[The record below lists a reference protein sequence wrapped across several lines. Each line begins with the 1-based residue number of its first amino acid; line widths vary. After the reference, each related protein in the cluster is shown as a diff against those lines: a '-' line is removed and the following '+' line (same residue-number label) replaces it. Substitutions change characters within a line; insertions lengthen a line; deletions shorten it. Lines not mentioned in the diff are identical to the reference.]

1 MCELVFDD
9 SEYVTETLIIDGE
22 ELKFRAFENIPYVT
36 NPADAELQRINLF
49 VPEAYYE
56 GKCIGK
62 YSINNAP
69 IFMPNT
75 VGGYMPGKL
84 TRPGVDWQGKANTIF
99 KALLHGYVVAVA
111 GVRGRGMT
119 NEEGEYIGVA
129 PAVVC
134 DMKAAVRFL
143 RHNAD
148 RIPGD
153 VEKIITNGTSAG
165 GALSSIMGATG
176 NHPDYEPYLKAI
188 GAANE
193 RDDIFAASCY
203 CPITNLDNAD
213 MAYEWEFKHELNDM
227 TDKQKAMSA
236 ELAKMFPAYLNSLE
250 LKTKTGQV
258 LTLDADGN
266 GLFKEYVKSFVIK
279 SANRQQ
285 DKGEDLSGL
294 AWLIW
299 ENDRIK
305 DIDFDRY
312 VAFRT
317 RMKKTPAFDNIA
329 MGTPENELFGTA
341 DIKERHFTSFSCENS
356 ECAGTMAEA
365 QQIKMM
371 NPMYYIRDD
380 KAVKAKH
387 YRIRHGAIDRDTS
400 LAISAMLN
408 AMLEEAGVDSELF
421 YPWGV
426 WHSGDYDLEELFEWI
441 DGVCKKEN

>member
-119 NEEGEYIGVA
+119 NEAGEYIGVA

-188 GAANE
+188 GAADE

-236 ELAKMFPAYLNSLE
+236 ELAKMFPAYLNSLG
-250 LKTKTGQV
+250 LKSKTGQA
-258 LTLDADGN
+258 LTLDADGD
-266 GLFKEYVKSFVIK
+266 GSFKEYVKSFVIK
-279 SANRQQ
+279 SANRQL
-285 DKGEDLSGL
+285 DKDEDLSGL

-299 ENDRIK
+299 ENGLVK
-305 DIDFDRY
+305 DIDFDGY

-317 RMKKTPAFDNIA
+317 RMKKTPAFDNTA
-329 MGTPENELFGTA
+329 MGTPENELFGTT

-356 ECAGTMAEA
+356 ECGGTMAEA

-371 NPMYYIRDD
+371 NPMCYIRDD

-441 DGVCKKEN
+441 DGVCKKEC

>member
-9 SEYVTETLIIDGE
+9 SKYVTETLIIDGE
-22 ELKFRAFENIPYVT
+22 ELTFRAFENIPYVT
-36 NPADAELQRINLF
+36 KPADAGLQRINIF
-49 VPEAYYE
+49 VPEIYYE
-56 GKCIGK
+56 GGNIGK
-62 YSINNAP
+62 YSLDNAP

-75 VGGYMPGKL
+75 VGGYMPGRPA
-84 TRPGVDWQGKANTIF
+84 RPGADRHGKANTIF

-119 NEEGEYIGVA
+119 NEAGKYIGVA

-148 RIPGD
+148 RIPGN
-153 VEKIITNGTSAG
+153 VERIITNGTSAG

-176 NHPDYEPYLKAI
+176 NHPDYEPYLKAL

-227 TDKQKAMSA
+227 TNKQKVMSA
-236 ELAKMFPAYLNSLE
+236 ELAKMFPKYLNSLE
-250 LKTKTGQV
+250 LKDKTGQL
-258 LTLDADGN
+258 LTLDEDGN
-266 GLFKEYVKSFVIK
+266 GSFKEYVKSFVIK
-279 SANRQQ
+279 SANKQLE
-285 DKGEDLSGL
+285 KGEDLSGL
-294 AWLIW
+294 SWLIF
-299 ENDRIK
+299 DDGRVA
-305 DIDFDRY
+305 DIDFDGY

-317 RMKKTPAFDNIA
+317 RMKKTPAFDNIT
-329 MGTPENELFGTA
+329 MGTPENELFGSA
-341 DIKERHFTSFSCENS
+341 DVKERHFTSFSCENS
-356 ECAGTMAEA
+356 ECAGTMAEV

-371 NPMYYIRDD
+371 NPMYYIRDS

-400 LAISAMLN
+400 LAIPAMFN
-408 AMLEEAGVDSELF
+408 ALLYEAGVDSKLLF
-421 YPWGV
+421 PWDM
-426 WHSGDYDLEELFEWI
+426 WHAGDYDLDELFEWI
-441 DGVCKKEN
+441 DSIV